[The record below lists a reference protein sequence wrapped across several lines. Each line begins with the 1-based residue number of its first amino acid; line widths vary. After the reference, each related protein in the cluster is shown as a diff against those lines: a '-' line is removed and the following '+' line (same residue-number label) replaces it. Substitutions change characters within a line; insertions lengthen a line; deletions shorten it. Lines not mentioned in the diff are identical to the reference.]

1 MRLLRKEL
9 LSGYIHN
16 GAYQMVNNEKE
27 VLRTTDTEKKNR
39 FVKRLVNSGISYL
52 EKWEK
57 IPFFSRK
64 KYDGAKEICV
74 IMINE
79 HQMEKAMN
87 ILYEVNNESMD
98 TGAGKNKIKA
108 LMDGE
113 KSKTGAEEEDFFDEE
128 DRPQ

>member
-1 MRLLRKEL
+1 
-9 LSGYIHN
+9 
-16 GAYQMVNNEKE
+16 MVNNEKE
-27 VLRTTDTEKKNR
+27 VLRTTDIEKKNK

-74 IMINE
+74 IMIND

-87 ILYEVNNESMD
+87 ILYEVNND
-98 TGAGKNKIKA
+98 VADPAGAGKNKIKA
-108 LMDGE
+108 LMDGD
-113 KSKTGAEEEDFFDEE
+113 KGKTKDAEEDFFDEE
-128 DRPQ
+128 DRSQ

>member
-1 MRLLRKEL
+1 
-9 LSGYIHN
+9 
-16 GAYQMVNNEKE
+16 MVNNEKE

-87 ILYEVNNESMD
+87 ILYEVNNEGMD
-98 TGAGKNKIKA
+98 TGAGTNKIKA

>member
-1 MRLLRKEL
+1 
-9 LSGYIHN
+9 
-16 GAYQMVNNEKE
+16 MVNNEKE
-27 VLRTTDTEKKNR
+27 VLRTTDIDKKNT

-74 IMINE
+74 IMIND

-87 ILYEVNNESMD
+87 ILYEVNND
-98 TGAGKNKIKA
+98 TADPGARKNKIKA

-113 KSKTGAEEEDFFDEE
+113 KGKAQSAEEEDFFDEE
-128 DRPQ
+128 DKPQ